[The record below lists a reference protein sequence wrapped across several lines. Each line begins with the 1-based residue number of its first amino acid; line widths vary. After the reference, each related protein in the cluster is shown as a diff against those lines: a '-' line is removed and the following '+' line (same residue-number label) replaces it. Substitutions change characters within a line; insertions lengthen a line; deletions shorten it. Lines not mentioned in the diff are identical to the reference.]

1 MQTNTPGRPDLPY
14 KPELATPVAAPKKHR
29 GWIIAASILGGLVL
43 LGAGSAINSGEPGT
57 RVVDPVT
64 ISQPSEQPADSN
76 MEAARIA
83 WQAAITAEDR
93 AAICTYYN
101 TPPVGITSDLVEIF
115 ANSSGLDYSE
125 AERVLGTLLA
135 EEC

>member
-1 MQTNTPGRPDLPY
+1 MQTTPGRPDLPY
-14 KPELATPVAAPKKHR
+14 KPELATPVAEPKKRR

-64 ISQPSEQPADSN
+64 IEQPTEQPVDAN
-76 MEAARIA
+76 LEAARIA
-83 WQAAITAEDR
+83 WQTAITAEDR
-93 AAICTYYN
+93 AAICEYYN
-101 TPPVGITSDLVEIF
+101 TPPVGITSDAVEIF
-115 ANSSGLDYSE
+115 AESSGLDYDE